1 MKTFS
6 KNYVIPNRLI
16 KMAGN
21 CYLFDRSSFMETELS
36 MLSEYEKT
44 VVFLTLAELIG
55 DTSLDRFKHNLFERV
70 KINCYSLFNY
80 EPEHYD
86 NLLKKYKEFKVLNLR
101 IPESYKISLINL
113 KLKFQDLNLILDFFD
128 IYNLYRAG
136 VRFKISNCKIMNWEL
151 PRIRTKFVFYYGDYE
166 FLNIAY
172 VESRTCPK
180 LMVID
185 SEIKSERFK
194 VLMRNAFQNWM
205 RDENFQNK
213 QFFI

>member
-6 KNYVIPNRLI
+6 KNDVIPNRLI

-21 CYLFDRSSFMETELS
+21 CYLFDRSNFMETELNI
-36 MLSEYEKT
+36 LPEDEKT
-44 VVFLTLAELIG
+44 IVFLTLAELIG
-55 DTSLDRFKHNLFERV
+55 DTSLDKFKHNLFERV
-70 KINCYSLFNY
+70 KINCYGLFNY

-101 IPESYKISLINL
+101 IPESYKISLVNL

-136 VRFKISNCKIMNWEL
+136 VRFKISNCEIMNMEL

-172 VESRTCPK
+172 VESRNHLK
-180 LMVID
+180 LMIID
-185 SEIKSERFK
+185 SEIKSDRFK
-194 VLMRNAFQNWM
+194 ILMKNAFQNWM
-205 RDENFQNK
+205 GDENF
-213 QFFI
+213 